1 MPFDALLKQC
11 PDAEHP
17 NHFSYQTQV
26 AFNTELSLAIRN
38 ASMNEWLAQLK
49 STDPSTLFLRFTL
62 ENVEPVMDES
72 VIGRVVTTAQLL
84 EILKTDEFVEQ
95 SADCSLLLGG
105 IRVTHLLFMQDTVLY
120 DTGLDDAEL
129 EWLPDDF
136 LNHYANH
143 LWRINE

>member
-1 MPFDALLKQC
+1 MPFDVLLKQC
-11 PDAEHP
+11 PDAEQP
-17 NHFSYQTQV
+17 NHFSYETQV
-26 AFNTELSLAIRN
+26 AFNTELNPEIRN

-84 EILKTDEFVEQ
+84 EILSSDEFLEQ

-105 IRVTHLLFMQDTVLY
+105 IRVTHLLFMQDDVLY

>member
-1 MPFDALLKQC
+1 MPFDVLLKQC
-11 PDAEHP
+11 PETEHP

-26 AFNTELSLAIRN
+26 AFNTGLNLTIRN
-38 ASMNEWLAQLK
+38 TSMDYWLKHLK
-49 STDPSTLFLRFTL
+49 PTYPADKFLRFTL
-62 ENVEPVMDES
+62 ENVEPVMDETI
-72 VIGRVVTTAQLL
+72 IGRVVTTQQLL
-84 EILKTDEFVEQ
+84 KILKTDEFVEQ
-95 SADCSLLLGG
+95 PADCSLLLGG
-105 IRVTHLLFMQDTVLY
+105 ITVTHLLFMQDTVLY